1 MERVTN
7 RPTPSLTFPS
17 FVRKDTKMA
26 SFPQA
31 PPPQQ
36 HEEMFSSE
44 PRSPM
49 GPLKDNWARIEA
61 ARRRFAEHEAE
72 VLRLRGAVDDMDL
85 LAENEELRRR
95 LDLLEGRPQADSYED
110 LAKQLQTALARLQVS
125 TQRERQWQRVYLN
138 VAKP

>member
-1 MERVTN
+1 
-7 RPTPSLTFPS
+7 
-17 FVRKDTKMA
+17 
-26 SFPQA
+26 
-31 PPPQQ
+31 
-36 HEEMFSSE
+36 
-44 PRSPM
+44 M